1 MRYIIYNNATNIL
14 LINIVIFLSDFLKIF
29 HINNI
34 ILHKLLK
41 LKFLDFQDF

>member
-29 HINNI
+29 RINNI
-34 ILHKLLK
+34 TLHKLLK
-41 LKFLDFQDF
+41 LKFLDFQNL